1 MHIYIS
7 LNACAFFLLCIAA
20 FMGAFNL
27 PAWCSSFFI
36 ASAFPFMI
44 FHVFFGSSIGKG
56 KPYYKVSNVS
66 FVFYTVF
73 SLLVFAIIYWKSGL
87 ISSNQLV
94 KISFFDAIYFSITTW
109 TTLGYGD
116 FSPPEH
122 LRLITSVQAILGYLG
137 MGVSI
142 FLISLWMQSIKD
154 RATQYYDTQKNRS

>member
-1 MHIYIS
+1 MHVYIS
-7 LNACAFFLLCIAA
+7 LNATAFYLLCIAA
-20 FMGAFNL
+20 FIGAFNL
-27 PAWCSSFFI
+27 PVWCSSFFI

-44 FHVFFGSSIGKG
+44 YHVFFGSSIGKG
-56 KPYYKVSNVS
+56 KPYYRVSNRS
-66 FVFYTVF
+66 FVFYIVCSILF
-73 SLLVFAIIYWKSGL
+73 FAIIYWKSGL

-94 KISFFDAIYFSITTW
+94 SISFFDAIYFSITTW

-122 LRLITSVQAILGYLG
+122 LRLITSLQAILGYLG

-154 RATQYYDTQKNRS
+154 RAIRYYNSQNN